1 MWPEAAGR
9 WPDKPPARFIMPG
22 TLAPTCSGLPDR
34 FFVLWS
40 KTAIEVGGRSA
51 LPKLCTGSD
60 TGAGGSRSCQLVRIW
75 HYLVRELGV
84 IQGRQEDAKMPTYH
98 QTQLVSRR
106 LPERV
111 TRNDRARDPVRDR
124 LAGEFFFFLGATGR
138 RGLVV
143 NRNAQGQGGPRV
155 ASIYFD
161 NGTGCQVCQRP
172 ETLPAHL
179 LRKQTRLSMLCESY

>member
-1 MWPEAAGR
+1 M
-9 WPDKPPARFIMPG
+9 
-22 TLAPTCSGLPDR
+22 
-34 FFVLWS
+34 
-40 KTAIEVGGRSA
+40 
-51 LPKLCTGSD
+51 
-60 TGAGGSRSCQLVRIW
+60 
-75 HYLVRELGV
+75 RELGV

-111 TRNDRARDPVRDR
+111 TRNDRARDPVRDHVF
-124 LAGEFFFFLGATGR
+124 AGEFFSFSEQLAVVDSWSTETHKVKVGR
-138 RGLVV
+138 EWLQYVW
-143 NRNAQGQGGPRV
+143 
-155 ASIYFD
+155 YFD